1 MNVYRKFMQAAIAE
15 AQQGNTPF
23 GCVLVKN
30 EDIVVR
36 GRNTVTKNNDIS
48 AHAEMN
54 AIREFCNKN
63 QSSDLSQYT
72 LYTTCEPC
80 PMCMSAYVMAGISM
94 VVYGASITKIKK
106 FVPQIDISCHE
117 VATKGSRHIIIIPG
131 VEVDA
136 CLQLFEEVPA
146 AKS

>member
-1 MNVYRKFMQAAIAE
+1 MQAAIAE
-15 AQQGNTPF
+15 ARLGNTPF

-30 EDIVVR
+30 DDIVVR
-36 GRNTVTKNNDIS
+36 ARNTVSKNNDIS

-72 LYTTCEPC
+72 LYSTCEPC

-94 VVYGASITKIKK
+94 VVYGAPMAKVKK
-106 FVPQIDISCHE
+106 FVPQIDIPCNE

-136 CLQLFEEVPA
+136 CLELFEGESA
-146 AKS
+146 AST